1 MSLND
6 FRYSA
11 RALIKNPAFSS
22 LAILTIA
29 LGIGANTSIFTAI
42 NGVLLKS
49 FSFPEAERLVVV
61 SGVSKSLPDME
72 VSYLDYLDWRAQQRV
87 FVDLAART
95 SAGGVISGIGE
106 PERVFG
112 RYVTASFFS
121 TLRVQPQIG
130 RFFGEDE
137 DKVGAAR
144 VMVIGDGL
152 WRRRFNADP
161 AVIGRAINYNGASWT
176 VIGVLPANF
185 DFYGRSNGNNDI
197 YLPIAQLALVDQSF
211 LRDRGSHGCRVIA
224 RLRPGVSERE
234 AAMAMNTIAARL
246 AVQYPVTNA
255 GVTVEVRSL
264 LRDFIDE
271 DSKALLVTSAGAI
284 LVLLIACANVANLTL
299 ARASTREREIAV
311 RLAVGGSRWQIVRL
325 LLSESLLIALIGGA
339 LGVLLAFWAVAAFK
353 SIGAGVIARID
364 EIGVDVPVLIF
375 SMGTIF
381 GATVLFGLLPAWKA
395 AHVNVEPALK
405 SGPRSS
411 GGGLARVRK
420 TLIVSELTLALMLL
434 IGASLLVKSFW
445 RLMDVN
451 PGFDPRHVQTF
462 RLRLP
467 DWKYDKP
474 EMSIRAVRELRRRI
488 RELPGV
494 IRVGITSGIPLGRS
508 DEESYWLE
516 GQLEPANQLQWPA
529 ALSFFVDEDL
539 CRTLGIPLLA
549 GRMLSE
555 RDTDDTPPV
564 VLVDD
569 EFVRENFGGDVN
581 AALGKRMRF
590 QRNNEPWREI
600 VGVVRHVTHYGLEEH
615 ARGEVYHPWLQVT
628 QTMDKLDFHYLRAM
642 DFTVKTV
649 GEPTSYLPAI
659 RAELRKIDNDLPLGN
674 VAALEQK
681 LRDSTAT
688 RRFNLG
694 LISTFALVAL
704 TLSAVGLYGVMS
716 YGVYQRTTEIGIR
729 MAVGAQPKDV
739 LRLILREG
747 LVLAVIG
754 TLFGIGGALALTR
767 FLSSVLFG
775 VSMTDPAIYLT
786 ASALLLLVAIGACF
800 WPARRAS
807 AVQPIEAL
815 RYE

>member
-1 MSLND
+1 MSLSD

-11 RALIKNPAFSS
+11 RALRKNPGF
-22 LAILTIA
+22 AILAMLTIV
-29 LGIGANTSIFTAI
+29 LGTGATTSIFTAV
-42 NGVLLKS
+42 NGVLLKA
-49 FSFPEAERLVVV
+49 FSFPETERLVVV
-61 SGVSKSLPDME
+61 SGVSKSQPDMG
-72 VSYLDYLDWRAQQRV
+72 VSYPDYLDWRAEQRA

-137 DKVGAAR
+137 DRAGAAR

-152 WRRRFNADP
+152 WRRRFNAGT

-185 DFYGRSNGNNDI
+185 DFYGRSNASNDI
-197 YLPIAQLALVDQSF
+197 YLPIGQLPNQPE
-211 LRDRGSHGCRVIA
+211 LRDRDSHGFRAIA
-224 RLRPGVSERE
+224 RLRPGVTERQ

-255 GVTVEVRSL
+255 GVTIEIRSL
-264 LRDFIDE
+264 LRDFVGE
-271 DSKALLVTSAGAI
+271 DSKALLVTSAGSI

-299 ARASTREREIAV
+299 ARASTRQREIAV
-311 RLAVGGSRWQIVRL
+311 RLAVGSSRWRIVRL
-325 LLSESLLIALIGGA
+325 LMTESLLIAAVGGA
-339 LGVLLAFWAVAAFK
+339 LGVLLAFWAVEAFK
-353 SIGAGVIARID
+353 AIGAGVIARID
-364 EIGVDVPVLIF
+364 EIAVDVPVLLF
-375 SMGTIF
+375 SASTIF
-381 GATVLFGLLPAWKA
+381 VATVLFGLLPAWKA
-395 AHVNVEPALK
+395 ARVNVDPALK
-405 SGPRSS
+405 SGGRSS

-420 TLIVSELTLALMLL
+420 ALIVSELTLALMLL
-434 IGASLLVKSFW
+434 ISASLLVKSFW
-445 RLMDVN
+445 RLTNVN
-451 PGFDPRHVQTF
+451 PGFDSAHVQTF

-467 DWKYDKP
+467 DSKYDKP

-488 RELPGV
+488 SELPGV
-494 IRVGITSGIPLGRS
+494 NRVGITSGIPLGR
-508 DEESYWLE
+508 ENEVGYWLE
-516 GQLEPANQLQWPA
+516 GQPEPATQLQWPVS
-529 ALSFFVDEDL
+529 LTYFVDEDL
-539 CRTLGIPLLA
+539 CKTLGIPLLA

-569 EFVRENFGGDVN
+569 EFVRIHFGGDVH
-581 AALGKRMRF
+581 AALGRRLRF
-590 QRNNEPWREI
+590 KADNEPWREI

-615 ARGEVYHPWLQVT
+615 ARAEVYQPWLQMSPGPSVN
-628 QTMDKLDFHYLRAM
+628 FHYLRAM
-642 DFTVKTV
+642 DFAVKTA
-649 GEPTSYLPAI
+649 GEPMSYLPAI

-674 VAALEQK
+674 VATLEQK

-716 YGVYQRTTEIGIR
+716 YGVNQRTTEIGIR

-739 LRLILREG
+739 LKLILREG

-786 ASALLLLVAIGACF
+786 ASALLLAVAIAACF

-807 AVQPIEAL
+807 AVQPLEAL

>member
-1 MSLND
+1 MSLSD
-6 FRYSA
+6 FLYSA
-11 RALIKNPAFSS
+11 RALGKNPGFAI
-22 LAILTIA
+22 LAIVTIA
-29 LGIGANTSIFTAI
+29 LGTGATTSIFTAV

-61 SGVSKSLPDME
+61 NGVSKSLPDMD
-72 VSYLDYLDWRAQQRV
+72 VSYPDYLDWRAEQRV

-137 DKVGAAR
+137 DKAGAAR

-176 VIGVLPANF
+176 VIGVLPTNF

-197 YLPIAQLALVDQSF
+197 YLPIAQLALVNQSF
-211 LRDRGSHGCRVIA
+211 LRDRGAHGCRVIA

-246 AVQYPVTNA
+246 AAQYPVTNA
-255 GVTVEVRSL
+255 GVAVEVHSL
-264 LRDFIDE
+264 LRDFVGE

-311 RLAVGGSRWQIVRL
+311 RLAVGSSRWRIVRL
-325 LLSESLLIALIGGA
+325 LMTESLLIASMGGA
-339 LGVLLAFWAVAAFK
+339 LGVLLAFWAVEAFK
-353 SIGAGVIARID
+353 VIGARVIARID
-364 EIGVDVPVLIF
+364 EIAVDVPVLVF
-375 SMGTIF
+375 LAGTIF
-381 GATVLFGLLPAWKA
+381 VATVLFGVLLAIKA
-395 AHVNVEPALK
+395 ARVNVELELK
-405 SGPRSS
+405 SGAHCS

-445 RLMDVN
+445 RLTSVN
-451 PGFDPRHVQTF
+451 SGFNPTHVQTF

-467 DWKYDKP
+467 DSKYDKP

-488 RELPGV
+488 TELPGV
-494 IRVGITSGIPLGRS
+494 IHVGITSGIPLGRQN
-508 DEESYWLE
+508 EFGYWLE
-516 GQLEPANQLQWPA
+516 GQPEPANQLQWPVS
-529 ALSFFVDEDL
+529 LTYFVDEDL
-539 CRTLGIPLLA
+539 CKTLGIPLLA
-549 GRMLSE
+549 GRMLTE
-555 RDTDDTPPV
+555 RDTGDTPPV

-569 EFVRENFGGDVN
+569 EFVRIHFGGDVH
-581 AALGKRMRF
+581 AALGRRLRF
-590 QRNNEPWREI
+590 KGEGEPWREI

-615 ARGEVYHPWLQVT
+615 ARAEVYQPWLQMSPGPSVS
-628 QTMDKLDFHYLRAM
+628 FHYLRAM
-642 DFTVKTV
+642 DFAVKTA
-649 GEPTSYLPAI
+649 GEPNSYLPAI
-659 RAELRKIDNDLPLGN
+659 KGELRKVDNDLPLGN
-674 VAALEQK
+674 AATLAKK
-681 LRDSTAT
+681 LHDSTAT

-694 LISTFALVAL
+694 LISTFALLAL
-704 TLSAVGLYGVMS
+704 ALSAVGLYGVIS
-716 YGVYQRTTEIGIR
+716 YGVNQRTTEIGIR
-729 MAVGAQPKDV
+729 MAVGAGPKDV
-739 LRLILREG
+739 LKLILREG
-747 LVLAVIG
+747 LALAVVG
-754 TLFGIGGALALTR
+754 TLLGAGGALVLTR
-767 FLSSVLFG
+767 FLSSILFG
-775 VSMTDPAIYLT
+775 VSATDPAIYLS
-786 ASALLLLVAIGACF
+786 AAALLLIVAIAASF

-807 AVQPIEAL
+807 AIQPLEAL
-815 RYE
+815 RYQ